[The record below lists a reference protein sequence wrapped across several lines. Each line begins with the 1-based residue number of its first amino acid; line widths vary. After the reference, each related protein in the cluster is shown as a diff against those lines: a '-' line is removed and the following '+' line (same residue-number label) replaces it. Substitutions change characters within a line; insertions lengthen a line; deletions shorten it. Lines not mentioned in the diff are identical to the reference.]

1 MALWE
6 FIVDGVAHPL
16 SGRSPYDVVSATGVG
31 LAPVRRLAQR
41 GPLQHGET
49 DLGFRLD
56 SRTIT
61 LVLIAAG
68 ETEAEVDAMR
78 DGLALLFGPRRDSPA
93 ALRVTRDD
101 GAVRQIDCR
110 PFGTA
115 DFPVTPDDS
124 YGPWQKVGVQLAAAD
139 PVWYEP
145 ELRQIAFTSA
155 SFIYGVAFP
164 LAVPL
169 IFPASLSGSATFA
182 VAYGGSFDAFPVI
195 TLTGPITDALIT
207 NGVTGETLSL
217 AGHTVAGGTT
227 LTIDLAYGKK
237 TVIDSSGAN
246 QISKLT
252 SGSSLATWR
261 ILSRLEAPGGINPV
275 TISGSGLTA
284 ASQVLIEYRNRF
296 LSL

>member
-1 MALWE
+1 MAIWE
-6 FIVDGVAHPL
+6 FIVDGAVRSL
-16 SGRSPYDVVSATGVG
+16 SDRAPYDVVSATGVG
-31 LAPVRRLAQR
+31 LAPVRRLTQR

-61 LVLIAAG
+61 LVLIAVG

-78 DGLALLFGPRRDSPA
+78 DDLTILFGPRRDSPA

-110 PFGTA
+110 AFGLT

-124 YGPWQKVGVQLAAAD
+124 YGPWQKMGVQLAAAD
-139 PVWYEP
+139 PAWYEP
-145 ELRQIAFTSA
+145 EFRRISFTASSFAYGIAL
-155 SFIYGVAFP
+155 P

-169 IFPASLSGSATFA
+169 IFPASLSGSATFRE
-182 VAYGGSFDAFPVI
+182 AYGGSFDAFPTI
-195 TLTGPITDALIT
+195 TVTGPITDALIT
-207 NGVTGETLSL
+207 NGITGETLSF
-217 AGHTVAGGTT
+217 AGYTVASGTT

-237 TVIDSSGAN
+237 TVIDSNGAN
-246 QISKLT
+246 QISKLAA
-252 SGSSLATWR
+252 GSSLATWR
-261 ILSRLEAPGGINPV
+261 ILSRLEAPGGINPI
-275 TISGSGLTA
+275 TISGSGLTV
-284 ASQVLIEYRNRF
+284 ASQVLLEYRNRF